1 MASLNILNRGSQILV
16 NDTALNSVWL
26 DITNAVN
33 NATFIPSELIP
44 LVWFSVISVTVYVFF
59 RVFSSTLKEK
69 FRQTNLSRKKAEGS
83 VHTDSQIDDL
93 INNAPRILNEINK
106 TIAEQ
111 KAQGV
116 SDEQMKGIYQK
127 KQMLEL
133 VTNNA
138 EVINIIGKPIIKK
151 LLGFVKSI

>member
-1 MASLNILNRGSQILV
+1 LV
-16 NDTALNSVWL
+16 
-26 DITNAVN
+26 
-33 NATFIPSELIP
+33 SELIPPEIIP
-44 LVWFSVISVTVYVFF
+44 LVWFSAIAVTVYVFF

-69 FRQTNLSRKKAEGS
+69 FKQTNLSRKKEQGS
-83 VHTDSQIDDL
+83 IHTDSQIDDL

-111 KAQGV
+111 KEQGV

-151 LLGFVKSI
+151 LLGLVKSL

>member
-1 MASLNILNRGSQILV
+1 MASEL
-16 NDTALNSVWL
+16 
-26 DITNAVN
+26 
-33 NATFIPSELIP
+33 IPPEIIP
-44 LVWFSVISVTVYVFF
+44 LVWFSCISVTIYVFF

-69 FRQTNLSRKKAEGS
+69 FKQTNLSRKKAES
-83 VHTDSQIDDL
+83 TIHTDSQIDDL

-151 LLGFVKSI
+151 LLSFVNKAI

>member
-1 MASLNILNRGSQILV
+1 LV
-16 NDTALNSVWL
+16 
-26 DITNAVN
+26 
-33 NATFIPSELIP
+33 SELIPPEIIP
-44 LVWFSVISVTVYVFF
+44 LVWFSCIAVTVYVFF

-151 LLGFVKSI
+151 LLGLVKSL

>member
-1 MASLNILNRGSQILV
+1 MV
-16 NDTALNSVWL
+16 NEL
-26 DITNAVN
+26 
-33 NATFIPSELIP
+33 IPPEIIP
-44 LVWFSVISVTVYVFF
+44 LVWFSCIAVTVYVFF

-69 FRQTNLSRKKAEGS
+69 FKQTNLSRKKAEGS
-83 VHTDSQIDDL
+83 IHTDSQIDDL

-127 KQMLEL
+127 KQMIEL

-151 LLGFVKSI
+151 LLGFVKAI

>member
-1 MASLNILNRGSQILV
+1 MV
-16 NDTALNSVWL
+16 
-26 DITNAVN
+26 
-33 NATFIPSELIP
+33 SELIPPEIIP
-44 LVWFSVISVTVYVFF
+44 LVWFSCIAVTVYVFF

-69 FRQTNLSRKKAEGS
+69 FKQTNLSRKKAEGS
-83 VHTDSQIDDL
+83 IHTDSQIDDL

-111 KAQGV
+111 KSAGV

>member
-1 MASLNILNRGSQILV
+1 MV
-16 NDTALNSVWL
+16 
-26 DITNAVN
+26 
-33 NATFIPSELIP
+33 SELIPAEIIP
-44 LVWFSVISVTVYVFF
+44 LVWFSCIAVTVYVFF

-69 FRQTNLSRKKAEGS
+69 FKQTNLSRKKAEGS
-83 VHTDSQIDDL
+83 IHTDSQIDDL

-151 LLGFVKSI
+151 LLGFVKAI

>member
-1 MASLNILNRGSQILV
+1 LV
-16 NDTALNSVWL
+16 NE
-26 DITNAVN
+26 
-33 NATFIPSELIP
+33 FIPPEIIP
-44 LVWFSVISVTVYVFF
+44 LVWFSCISVTIYVFF

-83 VHTDSQIDDL
+83 GHTDGQIDDL

-111 KAQGV
+111 KSQGV

>member
-1 MASLNILNRGSQILV
+1 LV
-16 NDTALNSVWL
+16 NEL
-26 DITNAVN
+26 
-33 NATFIPSELIP
+33 IPPEIIP
-44 LVWFSVISVTVYVFF
+44 LVWFSCIAVTVYVFF

-69 FRQTNLSRKKAEGS
+69 FKQTNLSRKKAEGS
-83 VHTDSQIDDL
+83 IHTDSQIDDL

-116 SDEQMKGIYQK
+116 KDEQMKGIYQK